1 MDLVME
7 HPTGAELAQWE
18 EHTRE
23 RLTRLREGN
32 VPGDAAAVTDAF
44 LAGAVE
50 GDGLADG
57 HFVGRFVDDGTTVG
71 SVRLRDRGIT
81 GVVVDLDVPVDR
93 LPEVLDRLRA
103 AAPSH
108 GWTSLTVSAYP
119 GDPVGAAIRDGG
131 ADLVATKM
139 GRALADVP
147 DADIEL
153 RPMLDERF
161 ARFIDEG
168 VESYAHSI
176 FEAGDYP
183 TIEDA
188 RLSSLEQHKQLLPQG
203 LQSPGHLLWSAFD
216 PAEPT
221 QEVGLLWIEERLDHG
236 FIFEIEVDQAH
247 QRKGYGTQMLRAG
260 AAQMRER
267 GRKML
272 WLNVFGHNAD
282 ARRLYEREG
291 YAVNEEILRIV
302 VEPPVAG

>member
-7 HPTGAELAQWE
+7 QPAGAQFAQWQQ
-18 EHTRE
+18 HTGE
-23 RLTRLREGN
+23 RLTRFRQGN
-32 VPGDAAAVTDAF
+32 VPGDAAALTGEF
-44 LAGAVE
+44 LAAA
-50 GDGLADG
+50 ADG
-57 HFVGRFVDDGTTVG
+57 DRPAQGHHFGRFVDDGAAAG
-71 SVRLRDRGIT
+71 SVWLRDRGTT
-81 GVVVDLDVPVDR
+81 GVIVDLDVPVDR
-93 LPEVLDRLRA
+93 LPEALDLLREQA
-103 AAPSH
+103 RER
-108 GWTSLTVSAYP
+108 GWTSLTFSAYP
-119 GDPVGAAIRDGG
+119 DEPVGAAIKATG

-139 GRALADVP
+139 GLAVADVP
-147 DADIEL
+147 EADIEL

-168 VESYAHSI
+168 VEHYAQSI
-176 FEAGDYP
+176 FDAGGFA

-216 PAEPT
+216 PARPS
-221 QEVGLLWIEERLDHG
+221 QEVGMLWIEERLDHG
-236 FIFEIEVDQAH
+236 FIFDIDVDPAH

-291 YAVNEEILRIV
+291 YAVNEEMLRITV
-302 VEPPVAG
+302 D